1 VLYGPAEDS
10 RSDQRHFRI
19 LVLDRIFIVLPA
31 EIPGFMLPKG
41 LEEGFMRIRPNTVRQ
56 TATQKFCSIVEE
68 AEPGQMVYTSET
80 VPYPTPK

>member
-19 LVLDRIFIVLPA
+19 LVLDRIFVVLPA

-41 LEEGFMRIRPNTVRQ
+41 LEEGAFIHLPR
-56 TATQKFCSIVEE
+56 TAKLYI
-68 AEPGQMVYTSET
+68 
-80 VPYPTPK
+80 